1 MSVTKAFIVA
11 SALVGVLSTVPG
23 EALARASDAQA
34 AKDSREL
41 KDYQLTMPVIDKI
54 AKANKTAK
62 QAMAKDP
69 KQQRLA
75 TLEAELAALTVRED
89 LTEAEWKRMGVL
101 EDEISRWDDDDA
113 DDDLNGAGTISEF
126 TRRVEVNPALAAAIR
141 SVGLTPREYATALLA
156 LLQATLTDG
165 LIEQKLLKQAPP
177 EVSRHNLDFVRQH
190 RAQLTAT
197 GVLSPDDD

>member
-113 DDDLNGAGTISEF
+113 DDAPNGAGTISEF

-156 LLQATLTDG
+156 LLQAALTDG

-177 EVSRHNLDFVRQH
+177 EVSKHNLDFVRQH

-197 GVLSPDDD
+197 GLLSQDDD